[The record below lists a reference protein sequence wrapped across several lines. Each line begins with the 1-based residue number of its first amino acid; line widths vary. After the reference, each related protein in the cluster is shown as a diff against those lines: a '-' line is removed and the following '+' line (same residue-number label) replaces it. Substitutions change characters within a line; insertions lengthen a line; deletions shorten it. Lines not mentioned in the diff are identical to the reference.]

1 MEEMTGR
8 KLFAPVSNQKV
19 PIQDRFCK
27 KFLFFSF
34 LQNSRFAPEFVQRCT
49 KVRRLAGWN

>member
-19 PIQDRFCK
+19 RIQDRFCK
-27 KFLFFSF
+27 NFLFFSF
-34 LQNSRFAPEFVQRCT
+34 LQNSSFAPEFVQRCT